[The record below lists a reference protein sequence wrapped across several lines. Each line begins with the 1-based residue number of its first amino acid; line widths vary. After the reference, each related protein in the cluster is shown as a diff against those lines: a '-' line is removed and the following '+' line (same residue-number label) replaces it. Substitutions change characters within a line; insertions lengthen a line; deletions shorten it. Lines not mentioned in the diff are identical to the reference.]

1 MNKWVYVCELS
12 QIVARA
18 ESRRVSATQES
29 RDAEVLL
36 CELRM
41 NVEVRSPPS
50 TSKFPVV
57 SKVQYSHRPTR
68 NYHPPKNIFQ
78 QVPNGSYAE
87 FWSLLN
93 ELQQWYA
100 TATEFQSLPCTSTS
114 GFQKQNYSLCTA
126 REVEVRSP
134 QVPRFRGMKRT
145 CVEVGASANR
155 RRQDQ
160 SPRLQVTSARSARL
174 RNTSRLYTSK

>member
-1 MNKWVYVCELS
+1 MNKWVYICELS
-12 QIVARA
+12 QIARA
-18 ESRRVSATQES
+18 KSRRVSATQES

-41 NVEVRSPPS
+41 NAEVHSPPS
-50 TSKFPVV
+50 TSQFPVV
-57 SKVQYSHRPTR
+57 SKAQYSNCPTR

-87 FWSLLN
+87 FRSLLD

-100 TATEFQSLPCTSTS
+100 TATEFQSLPCTSMS
-114 GFQKQNYSLCTA
+114 GVQKQNYSLCTA

-134 QVPRFRGMKRT
+134 QVPRFRRMKRT
-145 CVEVGASANR
+145 CVEVRASASR
-155 RRQDQ
+155 RRRDQ
-160 SPRLQVTSARSARL
+160 SPRLQVTSAQSAQL